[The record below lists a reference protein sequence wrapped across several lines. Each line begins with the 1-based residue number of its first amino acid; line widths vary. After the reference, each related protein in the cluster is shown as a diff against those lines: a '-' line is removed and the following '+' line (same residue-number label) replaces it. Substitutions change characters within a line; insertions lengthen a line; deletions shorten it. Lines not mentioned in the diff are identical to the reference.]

1 MEIFFNLGPLKE
13 RRGSEMK
20 VDDYDSG
27 FTWSPA
33 SMMGALLVILGVG
46 VLIWVVISLFQLF
59 TGTSAFL
66 VLDRIVPKEMLISQA
81 ANGVKVLLPRELL
94 IFGVPIWALGVSSR
108 IGLTILRSG
117 LEYVEKPRRKA

>member
-1 MEIFFNLGPLKE
+1 M
-13 RRGSEMK
+13 R

-27 FTWSPA
+27 FTWSP
-33 SMMGALLVILGVG
+33 SSIMGSLLVILGVG
-46 VLIWVVISLFQLF
+46 VLIWVVVSLFQLF

-66 VLDRIVPKEMLISQA
+66 VLDQIVPKEMVISQA
-81 ANGVKVLLPRELL
+81 ANGAKVLLPRELL
-94 IFGVPIWALGVSSR
+94 IFGIPIWALVISSR